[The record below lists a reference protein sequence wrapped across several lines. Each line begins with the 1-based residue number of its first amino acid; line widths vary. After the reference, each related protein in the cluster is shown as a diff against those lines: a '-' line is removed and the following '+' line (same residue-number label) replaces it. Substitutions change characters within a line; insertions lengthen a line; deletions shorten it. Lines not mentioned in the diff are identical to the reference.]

1 MRKAASVFRRCV
13 SFSAVCSI
21 LSSVPILLIPIAK
34 GNEKSGVFGIMI
46 PAAFWLGLIG
56 EQISIWRANGCRKTL
71 EKKRERYPKRI
82 RGRPGVF
89 SPFRTTEGAACDV
102 LFLLGLIVFI
112 VVALL
117 HKGEGA
123 LQYVLIFCMVLS
135 FRLHCIFNGIN
146 YRYKKFMAKRKVNYD
161 A

>member
-1 MRKAASVFRRCV
+1 MRKAASAFRLRVF
-13 SFSAVCSI
+13 FSVVCSI
-21 LSSVPILLIPIAK
+21 LSSAPILLIPIAK
-34 GNEKSGVFGIMI
+34 GNGEGGALDALI

-56 EQISIWRANGCRKTL
+56 EQISIWRANACRKTL
-71 EKKRERYPKRI
+71 EKKRERHPKRI
-82 RGRPGVF
+82 RGRPGAF
-89 SPFRTTEGAACDV
+89 SPFRTTEGAVCDL
-102 LFLLGLIVFI
+102 LFLLCLIVFI
-112 VVALL
+112 VAALL

-146 YRYKKFMAKRKVNYD
+146 YRYKKFLAKRKVNYD